1 MLLVLLGAPGAGK
14 GTQADILTEQRG
26 FTHLSS
32 GDLLREH
39 RANKTELGQ
48 LAQSYMDRGDLVPD
62 DVIIRMVLGRLDQE
76 TNGSDVVLDGFPR
89 TAPQAEALDKALG
102 GNGIDRVLHVMVPE
116 DELVRRLSGRYSCRS
131 CQRPYTSE
139 AARVRFVPRV
149 RRRALPA
156 GGRQAGGGAQSAAGV
171 LRPDLAPD
179 RLLPGAGEAGR
190 CERPAGRGR
199 RHVGGAAG
207 AGGLAARALLVQ
219 NTRRICTMAFRA
231 FGGDCVRGITGSR
244 TASVH

>member
-26 FTHLSS
+26 FSHLSS

-62 DVIIRMVLGRLDQE
+62 DVIIRMVLGRLEQE

-102 GNGIDRVLHVMVPE
+102 GSGIDRVLHVMVPE

-139 AARVRFVPRV
+139 AAESGACPVCGGELYQREDDKPEAVRNRLQVYAAQTSPLIDYYREQGKLV
-149 RRRALPA
+149 DVNGQQDVDGVTSELLQALE
-156 GGRQAGGGAQSAAGV
+156 G
-171 LRPDLAPD
+171 
-179 RLLPGAGEAGR
+179 
-190 CERPAGRGR
+190 
-199 RHVGGAAG
+199 
-207 AGGLAARALLVQ
+207 
-219 NTRRICTMAFRA
+219 
-231 FGGDCVRGITGSR
+231 
-244 TASVH
+244 